1 VLVFLSIAV
10 IVSLIKRKAGG
21 TNGAGFQRALH
32 FIIYVVVLLQT
43 TMFCSSVATREV
55 VAGANMYF
63 QSGAEG
69 DARWRAIAGAVGR
82 FYSTFN
88 VFQLDFS
95 DALQLPCLDVSPL
108 MVEKVRL

>member
-1 VLVFLSIAV
+1 
-10 IVSLIKRKAGG
+10 
-21 TNGAGFQRALH
+21 
-32 FIIYVVVLLQT
+32 
-43 TMFCSSVATREV
+43 MFCSSVATREV

-69 DARWRAIAGAVGR
+69 DARWRAIAEAVGR

-108 MVEKVRL
+108 MVEKVRLSKKGQREKRVKEEQRGLCVLR

>member
-1 VLVFLSIAV
+1 MCNLNTVSNTDLLLFSFLI
-10 IVSLIKRKAGG
+10 
-21 TNGAGFQRALH
+21 
-32 FIIYVVVLLQT
+32 LLFFPTQT

-55 VAGANMYF
+55 IAGANMYF

-69 DARWRAIAGAVGR
+69 DTRWRAIAEAVGR

-95 DALQLPCLDVSPL
+95 DALQLPCLDVSPFV
-108 MVEKVRL
+108 VEKVRL

>member
-1 VLVFLSIAV
+1 
-10 IVSLIKRKAGG
+10 
-21 TNGAGFQRALH
+21 
-32 FIIYVVVLLQT
+32 
-43 TMFCSSVATREV
+43 MFCSSVATREV
-55 VAGANMYF
+55 VAGVNMYF

-69 DARWRAIAGAVGR
+69 DARWRAIAEDVGR
-82 FYSTFN
+82 FYSTVN